1 MANSAGVPRRIF
13 RRSAEP
19 LAADVSL
26 IASEF
31 LAGFQLVQ
39 QIDRA
44 RPVLE
49 DDIGAVLGA

>member
-1 MANSAGVPRRIF
+1 MTDAAVPRRIF
-13 RRSAEP
+13 RRSQEP

-39 QIDRA
+39 QIDR
-44 RPVLE
+44 P
-49 DDIGAVLGA
+49 AVSI